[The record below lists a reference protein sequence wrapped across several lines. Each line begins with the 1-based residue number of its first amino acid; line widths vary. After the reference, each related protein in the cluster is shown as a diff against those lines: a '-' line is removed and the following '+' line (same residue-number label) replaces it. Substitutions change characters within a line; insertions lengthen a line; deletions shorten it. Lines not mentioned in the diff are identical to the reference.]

1 MLAQAHRTDLIT
13 DAPVVDELKDSQ
25 FVIDQQSPT
34 PEQESSTTTASAN
47 TLPPKKANLPLD
59 QQMPDQR
66 ILFNH
71 LGIDSDEFKIAV
83 NVPLLGMDRL
93 LDSTMLHDKL
103 NDLLERGLIPH
114 AMASTAFQQAKQNR
128 ADK

>member
-1 MLAQAHRTDLIT
+1 
-13 DAPVVDELKDSQ
+13 
-25 FVIDQQSPT
+25 
-34 PEQESSTTTASAN
+34 
-47 TLPPKKANLPLD
+47 
-59 QQMPDQR
+59 MPDQR
-66 ILFNH
+66 ILWNH
-71 LGIDSDEFKIAV
+71 LDIDSDEFKIAV